1 MVRAKEPRKICPGE
15 LGSLYCIAVGHPI
28 PTVLHRI
35 IEAVEF
41 VVLVPD
47 QTAARSAL
55 NRRFSQLRRAHPQI
69 FPVML
74 DWLNDV
80 HTQKLFSSN
89 GEHWARI
96 KLIESVERIIKGEKP
111 HAAFGMDQNRGAPP
125 LFGFT
130 KAEDA
135 AIYAQYLHLCEGR
148 KITDAKLEASVLFKV
163 EIRDIDRAKISAL
176 DYYLL
181 FVLYQPNG
189 SHEKNPYFVPVSS
202 AIRCLRRRS

>member
-41 VVLVPD
+41 VVLAPD
-47 QTAARSAL
+47 QTAAKSAL
-55 NRRFSQLRRAHPQI
+55 NRRFSQLRRAHPQM

-80 HTQKLFSSN
+80 HTQELFSNN

-96 KLIESVERIIKGEKP
+96 KLIEAVERIIKGDKP

-125 LFGFT
+125 LWGFSKT
-130 KAEDA
+130 EDA
-135 AIYAQYLHLCEGR
+135 AIYAEHLR
-148 KITDAKLEASVLFKV
+148 VNQKKKITKAKLDASVDIGV
-163 EIRDIDRAKISAL
+163 GVREIDRAKLPQIDANDL
-176 DYYLL
+176 KIQAGLICIKY
-181 FVLYQPNG
+181 
-189 SHEKNPYFVPVSS
+189 K
-202 AIRCLRRRS
+202 IK